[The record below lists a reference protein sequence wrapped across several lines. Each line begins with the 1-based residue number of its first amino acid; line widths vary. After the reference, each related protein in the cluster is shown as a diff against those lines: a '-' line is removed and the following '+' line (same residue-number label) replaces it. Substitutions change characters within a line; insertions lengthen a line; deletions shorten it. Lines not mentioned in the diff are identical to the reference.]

1 MKKKKKTMFIYR
13 VRPTSAYCRRNIVF
27 VPEPSGPGFDS
38 PLGTSCLGNISSG
51 LFTPSYSLL
60 AASEADNHS
69 SLTTDKKNAS
79 EVGNSG
85 EQYTTLDIFTSHV
98 DPVVYS
104 IYIVVGFLLNGAVII
119 MFIRSEEIRKPAN
132 VMILNLAICDILNI
146 GISGPLQF
154 LCSYEPRYPMMI
166 IGCRT
171 EMAVRQLLR
180 AGAALSLVALSIQ
193 RFFITMP
200 SFHRYSSKTS
210 NIYLAVYILAIWLL
224 AMLVSL
230 PTVLVMGVY
239 TYLCSLDVQDPY
251 PTKVMV
257 ITNFLF
263 YCALLPLLMFVF
275 SFVTARRLR
284 RSVREFRGTVQNQ
297 KRNRSAN
304 VVIFLSVL
312 FIICFLPYELWCVVV
327 YCITPKFTEDSV
339 GLTLAVSK
347 YFLFANAC
355 FNPLALYFCSGTFKT
370 LFRKY
375 YFCCS
380 RCKCVNM
387 K

>member
-1 MKKKKKTMFIYR
+1 MFENKVLRKIFGAKRGEVTGEWRKLHNAELHTLDSSSDIIRNMKSRRLRWAGHVARMGESRNAYR
-13 VRPTSAYCRRNIVF
+13 VLVGRPEGKDLWGGRDV
-27 VPEPSGPGFDS
+27 DWK
-38 PLGTSCLGNISSG
+38 
-51 LFTPSYSLL
+51 SLL

-284 RSVREFRGTVQNQ
+284 RSVREFRVHTDYLVLTAQRRERGEVIGVMGRTPE
-297 KRNRSAN
+297 KR
-304 VVIFLSVL
+304 
-312 FIICFLPYELWCVVV
+312 
-327 YCITPKFTEDSV
+327 
-339 GLTLAVSK
+339 
-347 YFLFANAC
+347 
-355 FNPLALYFCSGTFKT
+355 
-370 LFRKY
+370 
-375 YFCCS
+375 
-380 RCKCVNM
+380 
-387 K
+387 

>member
-1 MKKKKKTMFIYR
+1 MWL
-13 VRPTSAYCRRNIVF
+13 TS
-27 VPEPSGPGFDS
+27 
-38 PLGTSCLGNISSG
+38 
-51 LFTPSYSLL
+51 SLL
-60 AASEADNHS
+60 AVSEADDQPY
-69 SLTTDKKNAS
+69 LTTDIKNAS
-79 EVGNSG
+79 EVGNS
-85 EQYTTLDIFTSHV
+85 EQQYTTMGVFIRYV

-104 IYIVVGFLLNGAVII
+104 IYLVVGFLLNGAVII

-132 VMILNLAICDILNI
+132 VMILNLVICDILNI

-154 LCSYEPRYPMMI
+154 LCSRHPRDLVM
-166 IGCRT
+166 IGCK
-171 EMAVRQLLR
+171 EDMAIRQTLK
-180 AGAALSLVALSIQ
+180 AAAALSLVALSIQ
-193 RFFITMP
+193 RFFITIP
-200 SFHRYSSKTS
+200 FQRHSSNTS

-230 PTVLVMGVY
+230 PAVLVMGVY
-239 TYLCSLDVQDPY
+239 TYLCSWTAQDPY

-257 ITNFLF
+257 LINFLF
-263 YCALLPLLMFVF
+263 YCFLLPLLMFVF
-275 SFVTARRLR
+275 SFVTARRLK
-284 RSVREFRGTVQNQ
+284 RSVKEFQDTVQNQ

-312 FIICFLPYELWCVVV
+312 FVICFLPYELCCVVLFWIIPK
-327 YCITPKFTEDSV
+327 ITQDSV
-339 GLTLAVSK
+339 GLTFVISK

-355 FNPLALYFCSGTFKT
+355 FNPLALYFCSKTFKA

-375 YFCCS
+375 FFCC